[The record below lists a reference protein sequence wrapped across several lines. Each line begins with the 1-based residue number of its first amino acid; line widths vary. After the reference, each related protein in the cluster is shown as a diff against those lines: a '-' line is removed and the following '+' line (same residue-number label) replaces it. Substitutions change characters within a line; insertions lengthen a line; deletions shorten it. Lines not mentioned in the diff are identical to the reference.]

1 MRRANP
7 LVLEALRGIP
17 RGGRAQ
23 NAWLGYLALQGL
35 ALFLWWPPEH
45 DLYHVLATGNP
56 PDTLTAVVVALG
68 ATLAYYSL
76 RAGAEELPL
85 PGQHPLA
92 EWVLGTPLSLPRILR
107 GYLGGHLLQSLHAVA
122 LSSPLLLAAF
132 SVSGASWA
140 GIGWSLATVLAQA
153 AFYRLVGALLH
164 CTIGRR
170 RTLTLVSLRAALLL
184 GYAVTPFLLPA
195 ANHPMVAYRLF
206 NPPSTAG
213 APAFPEALVFV
224 LLHVA
229 LCAAAALA
237 LGARLA
243 RLRRGARAGDAR

>member
-7 LVLEALRGIP
+7 LVIEVLRGIAG
-17 RGGRAQ
+17 GGRAQ
-23 NAWLGYLALQGL
+23 TAWLGYLSLQGL

-56 PDTLTAVVVALG
+56 PDTLTAVVIALG

-85 PGQHPLA
+85 AGQHSLA
-92 EWVLGTPLSLPRILR
+92 EWTLGTPLSLPRILR

-132 SVSGASWA
+132 PVAGGSWA
-140 GIGWSLATVLAQA
+140 AIGWSLATVLVQA

-164 CTIGRR
+164 FTIGRR
-170 RTLTLVSLRAALLL
+170 RTLTLVSLRVALLL

-195 ANHPMVAYRLF
+195 ANHLMVSHRLF
-206 NPPSTAG
+206 NPPSPAS
-213 APAFPEALVFV
+213 APAFPDALVFV
-224 LLHVA
+224 LLHLA
-229 LCAAAALA
+229 LCAPATLA
-237 LGARLA
+237 LGALLS
-243 RLRRGARAGDAR
+243 RLRRAARAGDAR